1 MSIEEFKKIA
11 CQAIDDR
18 AEELNNISQEIW
30 SNPELAFEEV
40 KAHEALTKFLTN
52 VGFENVE
59 KSFLMKTGFRAKA
72 SNQNPNAH
80 VAVLCEY
87 DALPE
92 IGHAC
97 GHNLIAE
104 AGVGAAIGIKAAI
117 KAGAK
122 GKVSVFGT
130 PAEEGG
136 GGKLPFIDNGL
147 FKDVDAAM
155 MVHPCFFDSVKHEFL
170 SIKRVQATFRGKA
183 SHAAAA
189 PWEGINALDAAV
201 TAYTSISGLRQQM
214 HPKWR
219 VHGIISDG
227 GVKPNIIPERSQI
240 EYYLR
245 TPTEVEMVSLEK
257 KIRNCIEG
265 AALTANCT
273 VEIEELMPS
282 YKNVLFNDVLLD
294 LFSENLKKL
303 GLVGEDFDSSK
314 PTGSTDMG
322 NVSHIVPSIHPMYAI
337 PTKAFNHT
345 REFTIDSGKE
355 SSQVPTL
362 RQAKAMA
369 MTAIDLFENP
379 QLLSQIRQDFEK
391 YKALSS

>member
-1 MSIEEFKKIA
+1 M
-11 CQAIDDR
+11 
-18 AEELNNISQEIW
+18 
-30 SNPELAFEEV
+30 
-40 KAHEALTKFLTN
+40 
-52 VGFENVE
+52 
-59 KSFLMKTGFRAKA
+59 
-72 SNQNPNAH
+72 
-80 VAVLCEY
+80 
-87 DALPE
+87 
-92 IGHAC
+92 
-97 GHNLIAE
+97 
-104 AGVGAAIGIKAAI
+104 
-117 KAGAK
+117 
-122 GKVSVFGT
+122 FGT

-147 FKDVDAAM
+147 FKDVDAAL

-170 SIKRVQATFRGKA
+170 SIRRLQATYHGKA

-245 TPTEVEMVSLEK
+245 TPTEIEMESLKK
-257 KIRNCIEG
+257 KIINCIEG

-273 VEIEELMPS
+273 VEIKELLPS
-282 YKNVLFNDVLLD
+282 YKNILFNDVLTD
-294 LFSENLKKL
+294 LFSKNLKEL

-322 NVSHIVPSIHPMYAI
+322 NVSHIVPSIHPMFAI

-345 REFTIDSGKE
+345 REFTVDAGKE
-355 SSQVPTL
+355 SSQAPTL

-379 QLLSQIRQDFEK
+379 QLLSSIREDFEK